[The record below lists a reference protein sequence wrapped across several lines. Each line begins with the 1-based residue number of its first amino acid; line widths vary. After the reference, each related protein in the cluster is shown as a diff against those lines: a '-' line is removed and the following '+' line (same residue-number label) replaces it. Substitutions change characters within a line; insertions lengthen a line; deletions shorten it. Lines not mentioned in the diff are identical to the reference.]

1 MRWGRCDVVGWLT
14 RTQQPVT
21 DSVVACDP
29 RLGSCGWCS
38 VNTLPTP
45 TLLVPSHP
53 DNQYRMSVLMT
64 QNSLYFL
71 KPLSVISGCD
81 FSRLF
86 LRVSA

>member
-1 MRWGRCDVVGWLT
+1 MCWGRCDVVGWLT
-14 RTQQPVT
+14 QTQRPVT
-21 DSVVACDP
+21 DSVACDP

>member
-1 MRWGRCDVVGWLT
+1 MCWGRCDVGGWLT
-14 RTQQPVT
+14 QTQRPVT
-21 DSVVACDP
+21 DSVACDP
-29 RLGSCGWCS
+29 

-81 FSRLF
+81 FGRLF